1 VLQSASEESR
11 LTTRVLPVWEAC
23 RAMWKL
29 ANTPPVWYCAFWTTF
44 LVVLCAYLYILKR
57 WL

>member
-1 VLQSASEESR
+1 
-11 LTTRVLPVWEAC
+11 VWEAC